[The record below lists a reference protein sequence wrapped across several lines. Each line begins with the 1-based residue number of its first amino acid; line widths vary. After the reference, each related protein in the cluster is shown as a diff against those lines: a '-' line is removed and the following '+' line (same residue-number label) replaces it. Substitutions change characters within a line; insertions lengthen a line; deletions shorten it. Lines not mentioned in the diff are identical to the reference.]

1 MAECKHGLKL
11 GCSYCHASPTAVVR
25 QPAKTRRTRASTP
38 RLAEQMND
46 RMTALKR
53 RLRELRGEGQLAGS
67 RQNARAGEA
76 WFVMMTR
83 SDGQGGVVGRPRF
96 GQPTWSLD
104 WA

>member
-11 GCSYCHASPTAVVR
+11 GCSYCHAGPTAVVR

-53 RLRELRGEGQLAGS
+53 RLRELRGE
-67 RQNARAGEA
+67 
-76 WFVMMTR
+76 
-83 SDGQGGVVGRPRF
+83 
-96 GQPTWSLD
+96 
-104 WA
+104 